1 MKLILASNNKD
12 KLREI
17 REILSDTD
25 IEIISQREAG
35 CNFEAEENGAT
46 FLENARIKALA
57 AMKATGLPAVSDD
70 SGLEIAALGGRPGV
84 YSARY
89 GGESAGYAKKCAMI
103 LSELEGK
110 SDRSAAFVSA
120 VVCIFPNGDEITAGG
135 IMRGSIAYAPAG
147 DGGFGYDPIF
157 LPDGFEKTAAELTD
171 DEKNAISHRGQAF
184 RAFAEKLKAYI
195 ENKRTEYAKQ

>member
-17 REILSDTD
+17 REILSGTG
-25 IEIISQREAG
+25 IEIVSQREAG
-35 CNFEAEENGAT
+35 CDFEADENGTT
-46 FLENARIKALA
+46 FSENARIKALA
-57 AMKATGLPAVSDD
+57 AVRATGLPAASDD
-70 SGLEIAALGGRPGV
+70 SGLVIAALGGRPGV

-89 GGESAGYAKKCAMI
+89 GGECGYDKKCAMI

-120 VVCIFPNGDEITAGG
+120 VVCIFPNGDEITAEG
-135 IMRGSIAYAPAG
+135 IMRGSIAYTPAG

-157 LPDGFEKTAAELTD
+157 LPDGCDKTAAELTD

-184 RAFAEKLKAYI
+184 REFAEKLKVYI
-195 ENKRTEYAKQ
+195 DDKRTEYDKQ